1 MTLDPFSDDVSF
13 RLGGRALDTLL
24 EIFTYNDFAVK
35 RFLAGYKFCL
45 FEHFRRSPLPSLLC
59 TQDSE
64 ARRRRIHRL
73 LTEDQLDRCRALKTF
88 RRYVEADPAARAA
101 LLSDSS
107 AFRAFLADSLDRL
120 DVAAARFGVFVAC
133 LHAVARDLPGAPFG
147 KHLHSVY
154 RVCMMSGDA
163 TETHE
168 YRETFTKAGHRST
181 TALELREAIQ

>member
-1 MTLDPFSDDVSF
+1 MQTGILVSSTKKVSPDPSPA
-13 RLGGRALDTLL
+13 GRALDALL

-88 RRYVEADPAARAA
+88 RRFVEADPAARAS
-101 LLSDSS
+101 LLTDSS
-107 AFRAFLADSLDRL
+107 GFRAFLADSLDRL
-120 DVAAARFGVFVAC
+120 V
-133 LHAVARDLPGAPFG
+133 
-147 KHLHSVY
+147 HSEY
-154 RVCMMSGDA
+154 FASEI
-163 TETHE
+163 TEI
-168 YRETFTKAGHRST
+168 
-181 TALELREAIQ
+181 ALLEIPNQPKQ